1 MTSFNFFAFDVYFL
15 LEICHVL
22 GLSYVH
28 FESDNLLFL
37 FSLLSCSSIS
47 VILFV
52 VNATSSANRRLVRVS
67 PSMLSPLSRST
78 V

>member
-1 MTSFNFFAFDVYFL
+1 MYLVFPLCISSPIF
-15 LEICHVL
+15 
-22 GLSYVH
+22 
-28 FESDNLLFL
+28 LLFL
-37 FSLLSCSSIS
+37 FSLLSSSIS

-52 VNATSSANRRLVRVS
+52 VNATSFANRRLVRVS